1 MDARSSTPD
10 RRVDTGTGQAM
21 MTREDLIGMPA
32 TEDTISEI
40 EWEIRFLDPDVNALI
55 AEVDAILCAA
65 LTTHRR
71 SLAPSP
77 ATGAVRSRS
86 AGRSCSVLIR
96 PWRRPACAVRAMQR
110 SPRTVHDPAAT
121 GTQPSSERQVM
132 ASQR

>member
-10 RRVDTGTGQAM
+10 RRVDTGTGQAV

-65 LTTHRR
+65 LTAHRR

-77 ATGAVRSRS
+77 ATGAARSRSRS
-86 AGRSCSVLIR
+86 ARRTHGVLIR
-96 PWRRPACAVRAMQR
+96 PWRRPAYPVRATQR
-110 SPRTVHDPAAT
+110 SPPD
-121 GTQPSSERQVM
+121 QPQPRDHGHRPVKG
-132 ASQR
+132 R